1 MKETKW
7 LSVWQTGSFESKRF
21 TDSHTIKIYH
31 ILLIVDGRNRNSDD
45 WGGCEWING
54 WMDGC
59 TNGRTDTWK
68 DEWADCLIDFILL
81 INWVIDFLCLRNFL
95 DRFFPRT
102 EDRFSKSGTFDYGIY
117 LEWAIL
123 YDTGCTG
130 LKFYF
135 GPYFR
140 YCFSSVRD
148 CEDRFHFHFMNRR
161 SHIWFFINLQSL
173 IGIPFP
179 CRV

>member
-59 TNGRTDTWK
+59 TNGRTYTWK
-68 DEWADCLIDFILL
+68 GEWADCLIDFILL

-102 EDRFSKSGTFDYGIY
+102 EEPLITVFIWSGQFYTIRAVQVLNFISGPIFTIALVVFVTAKIAFTFISWTAGHIYGFS
-117 LEWAIL
+117 
-123 YDTGCTG
+123 
-130 LKFYF
+130 
-135 GPYFR
+135 
-140 YCFSSVRD
+140 
-148 CEDRFHFHFMNRR
+148 
-161 SHIWFFINLQSL
+161 
-173 IGIPFP
+173 
-179 CRV
+179 